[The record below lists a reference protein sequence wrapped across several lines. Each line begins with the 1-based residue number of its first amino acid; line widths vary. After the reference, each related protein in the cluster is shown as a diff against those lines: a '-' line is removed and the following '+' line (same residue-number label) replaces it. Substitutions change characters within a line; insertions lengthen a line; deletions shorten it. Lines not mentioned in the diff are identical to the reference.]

1 MVGWGFKELW
11 SLICHCWINGVGG
24 CKLIMGVYGIKCEWP
39 LMVRRAQITDG
50 GRLQSVWWRDS
61 MSLYVGVGLRVG
73 SWFDDNA
80 GLVVGNGSS
89 TLFLQE
95 P

>member
-1 MVGWGFKELW
+1 
-11 SLICHCWINGVGG
+11 
-24 CKLIMGVYGIKCEWP
+24 
-39 LMVRRAQITDG
+39 
-50 GRLQSVWWRDS
+50 
-61 MSLYVGVGLRVG
+61 MSLYVGVGLRVD

-80 GLVVGNGSS
+80 GLVVENGSS